1 MSDVTVPATTGAG
14 VFFDGRISTRRD
26 ARVTLGA
33 RTLTIDDAEGRL
45 LAEWP
50 YEEIEGLPGPD
61 GVLRLGRH
69 GQVRLERLTITDPA
83 FAAAI
88 DARAANVDRSG
99 GLQHRQ
105 QLAVVGLSFVAV
117 ATLLMVAW
125 FGVPAVAAR
134 VAPLLPVAVERKLG
148 AAVDVQIRSALDTK
162 HAGAA
167 FECGND
173 AGKADAR
180 AAFAKVTQR
189 LEAAAALPQ
198 PLRFTIVHRP
208 ESNAFAIP
216 GGQVYVFEGLI
227 EAAHDADELAGV
239 LAHELG
245 HVAHRDGT
253 RAVLQGA
260 GLSFLFGMVL
270 GDFVGGGAV
279 VIAAK
284 TVLQSSYSR
293 EVEAAADV
301 YSVGLMQKAGGNAR
315 ALAAI
320 LARIGGATEPGM
332 KILRDHPDTRARVA
346 TIERLAPG
354 SGGPAMLSPAEW
366 TALRG
371 ICKG

>member
-14 VFFDGRISTRRD
+14 VFFDGRISTRREV
-26 ARVTLGA
+26 RVTLQA
-33 RTLTIDDAEGRL
+33 RTLTIADGEGRL

-50 YEEIEGLPGPD
+50 YDEIEGLPAPD
-61 GVLRLGRH
+61 EVLRLGRH
-69 GQVRLERLTITDPA
+69 GNARLERLEIFEAA
-83 FAAAI
+83 FAASV

-99 GLQHRQ
+99 GLAHRQ
-105 QLAVVGLSFVAV
+105 RLAVAGFSTIAV
-117 ATLLMVAW
+117 ISLLLVAW

-134 VAPLLPVAVERKLG
+134 IAPILPVAVERKLG
-148 AAVDVQIRSALDTK
+148 AAVDMQVRGSLDTK

-167 FECGND
+167 FECGTD
-173 AGKADAR
+173 AGKAEAR

-189 LEAAAALPQ
+189 LETVAALPQ
-198 PLRFTIVHRP
+198 PLRFTVVHRP
-208 ESNAFAIP
+208 EANALAIP

-227 EAAHDADELAGV
+227 DVAHDADELAGV
-239 LAHELG
+239 LAHEIG

-260 GLSFLFGMVL
+260 GLSFLFGMLL

-279 VIAAK
+279 VMAAK

-293 EVEAAADV
+293 DVEAAADI
-301 YSVGLMQKAGGNAR
+301 YGVGLMQKAGGNAR

-332 KILRDHPDTRARVA
+332 KILRDHPATAARVA
-346 TIERLAPG
+346 TIERLAPVSAG
-354 SGGPAMLSPAEW
+354 QAMLSTAEW

>member
-1 MSDVTVPATTGAG
+1 MSDVTVPPTRGAG

-26 ARVTLGA
+26 VRVTLA
-33 RTLTIDDAEGRL
+33 ASALTIEDPEGRV

-50 YEEIEGLPGPD
+50 YEEIEGLPAPD
-61 GVLRLGRH
+61 NVLRLGRH
-69 GQVRLERLTITDPA
+69 GAARLERLTIADPA
-83 FAAAI
+83 FAAAV
-88 DARAANVDRSG
+88 DTRAANVDRSG
-99 GLQHRQ
+99 GLEHRQ
-105 QLAVVGLSFVAV
+105 RLAVTGFSVLAV
-117 ATLLMVAW
+117 TALLMVAW

-148 AAVDVQIRSALDTK
+148 AAVDVQIRASLDTK
-162 HAGAA
+162 RAGAA
-167 FECGND
+167 FECGTD
-173 AGKADAR
+173 AAKAEAR
-180 AAFAKVTQR
+180 AAFAKVARR
-189 LEAAAALPQ
+189 LETAAALPQ
-198 PLRFTIVHRP
+198 ALRFTVVHRP
-208 ESNAFAIP
+208 ESNALAIP

-227 EAAHDADELAGV
+227 DAAHDADELAGV
-239 LAHELG
+239 LAHEIG

-279 VIAAK
+279 VMAAK

-293 EVEAAADV
+293 DVEAAADV
-301 YSVGLMQKAGGNAR
+301 YGVGLMQKAGGDAR
-315 ALAAI
+315 ALGAI

-332 KILRDHPDTRARVA
+332 KILRDHPATAARVA
-346 TIERLAPG
+346 TIERLAPKG
-354 SGGPAMLSPAEW
+354 DGPAMLTPAEW